1 LSNTLVIITAD
12 HGEEFGEHRW
22 VGHGNGLNLPAL
34 HVPLLIA
41 FPGRIGGG
49 IRVAETVT
57 LRDVPSTV
65 VDLLGIGAA
74 QMPGRSLV
82 VHWGSA
88 PAVAREPPSP
98 VLSEVNRPRRTAPWY
113 AVAKGRMRSV
123 IVGNHRYIL
132 NGDGREEIYD
142 IVADPWET
150 TDLAK
155 SDGSQAILDAARK
168 ELASALGTGV
178 R

>member
-1 LSNTLVIITAD
+1 
-12 HGEEFGEHRW
+12 
-22 VGHGNGLNLPAL
+22 
-34 HVPLLIA
+34 
-41 FPGRIGGG
+41 
-49 IRVAETVT
+49 
-57 LRDVPSTV
+57 
-65 VDLLGIGAA
+65 
-74 QMPGRSLV
+74 
-82 VHWGSA
+82 
-88 PAVAREPPSP
+88 
-98 VLSEVNRPRRTAPWY
+98 
-113 AVAKGRMRSV
+113 MRSV